1 LFVGIASLVFADRV
15 VKFRLREG
23 FSMAFGFGKK
33 RDVDDDDDDEDED
46 DDDVELVNF
55 QGALNGRTADMAA
68 NARLVQAALRP
79 TKDLITDALE
89 RRAETIRV
97 DVKGERAQVALSID
111 GMPYAGGRLAK
122 PQATAI
128 TQMLKVLCGLDAR
141 LKGKH
146 QVGGVKAE
154 FQGTKYELSVDIAPQ
169 PDATE
174 RLTIRVRNLSHK
186 LETPNDLGF
195 SDTLKQTIRDL
206 TSRRH
211 GLIICCGMPGSG
223 VTTTTYAVLRGIDV
237 YLYSIYSIATTSRE
251 LLNIK
256 AFEVNP
262 GDDLQTSMMRMIRE
276 EADVIFVDPIRDE
289 ETAKQLFSVA
299 DRICI
304 VSEMQAKDC
313 ASAIAQLA
321 EWSGDRQSASELID
335 GVFSQK
341 LVRLL
346 CTECRE
352 AFRPNPKLLEKVGL
366 PPETKVLYRKGEP
379 AVDEKTGEED
389 DPCEKC
395 GGVGFY
401 GRVAMIETIVLS
413 DPIRK
418 LVAEGAPNDQI
429 KALARAEG
437 CLTFHKDGLR
447 LVAEG
452 KTSLEELQR
461 VFKS

>member
-1 LFVGIASLVFADRV
+1 
-15 VKFRLREG
+15 
-23 FSMAFGFGKK
+23 MAFGFGKK
-33 RDVDDDDDDEDED
+33 RDDDDDEEEDEEEEEEEELD
-46 DDDVELVNF
+46 LVNF
-55 QGALNGRTADMAA
+55 QGALNGKTADMAA

-79 TKDLITDALE
+79 TKTTITDAIE
-89 RRAETIRV
+89 RRAEMIRV
-97 DVKGERAQVALSID
+97 DIKGEKAQVALAID
-111 GMPYAGGRLAK
+111 GMPFAGGRMAK

-128 TQMLKVLCGLDAR
+128 IQMLKVLCGLDAR
-141 LKGKH
+141 LKGK
-146 QVGGVKAE
+146 QQAGGVKAE
-154 FQGTKYELSVDIAPQ
+154 FQGTKYELSVDVTPQ

-174 RLTIRVRNLSHK
+174 RLTVRIRNLSHK

-195 SDTLKQTIRDL
+195 SESLKQSIRDL
-206 TSRRH
+206 TGNRH
-211 GLIICCGMPGSG
+211 GIIVCCGMPGSG

-237 YLYSIYSIATTSRE
+237 YLYSIYSIAHTSRE

-256 AFEVNP
+256 QFEVNP
-262 GDDLQTSMMRMIRE
+262 GDDLHTSMMRMIRE
-276 EADVIFVDPIRDE
+276 EADVIFVNPIRDAD
-289 ETAKQLFSVA
+289 TTQQLMTVA

-304 VSEMQAKDC
+304 VSEVQSKDC
-313 ASAIAQLA
+313 ATAIAQLVQ
-321 EWSGDRQSASELID
+321 WSGDPQKASELID

-346 CTECRE
+346 CTSCRE

-389 DPCEKC
+389 DPCDKC

-401 GRVAMIETIVLS
+401 GRMAMIETIIVS

-418 LVAEGAPNDQI
+418 LIASGAASDQI

-461 VFKS
+461 VFKG

>member
-1 LFVGIASLVFADRV
+1 MV
-15 VKFRLREG
+15 
-23 FSMAFGFGKK
+23 FGFGKK
-33 RDVDDDDDDEDED
+33 REEVADDDDDDDDGEDED
-46 DDDVELVNF
+46 VVLVNF
-55 QGALNGRTADMAA
+55 QGALNGKTADMAA

-79 TKDLITDALE
+79 TKDLITDGLE
-89 RRAETIRV
+89 RRAETIRI
-97 DVKGERAQVALSID
+97 DMKGERAQVALSID
-111 GMPYAGGRLAK
+111 GMPFAGGRLAK

-146 QVGGVKAE
+146 QLGGVKAE
-154 FQGTKYELSVDIAPQ
+154 FEGTKYELSVDVAPQ

-174 RLTIRVRNLSHK
+174 RVTIRVRNLSHK
-186 LETPNDLGF
+186 LDTPNDLGF
-195 SDTLKQTIRDL
+195 SESLKQTIRDL
-206 TSRRH
+206 TSNRH
-211 GLIICCGMPGSG
+211 GLIVCCGMPGSG
-223 VTTTTYAVLRGIDV
+223 VTTTTYALLRGIDV
-237 YLYSIYSIATTSRE
+237 YLYSIYSIAKTSRE

-256 AFEVNP
+256 QFEVNE
-262 GDDLQTSMMRMIRE
+262 GDDLRTSMMRMMRE
-276 EADVIFVDPIRDE
+276 EADVIFVDPIRNA
-289 ETAKQLFSVA
+289 ETTQQLLSVA
-299 DRICI
+299 DQICI

-313 ASAIAQLA
+313 SSAIAQLV
-321 EWSGDRQSASELID
+321 EWSGDPQRASEVID
-335 GVFSQK
+335 GVFSPK

-346 CTECRE
+346 CTQCRE

-379 AVDEKTGEED
+379 IVNEKTGEEED
-389 DPCEKC
+389 ACEKC

-401 GRVAMIETIVLS
+401 GRVAMMEVIVMS
-413 DPIRK
+413 DPLRK
-418 LVAEGAPNDQI
+418 LVAEGAPPDQI

-461 VFKS
+461 VFKG

>member
-1 LFVGIASLVFADRV
+1 
-15 VKFRLREG
+15 
-23 FSMAFGFGKK
+23 MAFGFGKK
-33 RDVDDDDDDEDED
+33 RDNVDDDDDDDEEDEEVD
-46 DDDVELVNF
+46 LVNF
-55 QGALNGRTADMAA
+55 QGALNGKTADMAA

-79 TKDLITDALE
+79 TKDLITDGLE

-111 GMPYAGGRLAK
+111 GMPFAGGRMAK
-122 PQATAI
+122 PQATAV

-154 FQGTKYELSVDIAPQ
+154 FQGTKYELSVDVAPQ
-169 PDATE
+169 PEGTE
-174 RLTIRVRNLSHK
+174 RLIIRVRNLSHK

-195 SDTLKQTIRDL
+195 SESLKQTIRDL
-206 TSRRH
+206 TSHRH

-237 YLYSIYSIATTSRE
+237 YLYSIYSIASTSRE

-256 AFEVNP
+256 KFEVNP

-276 EADVIFVDPIRDE
+276 EADVIFVDPIRDA
-289 ETAKQLFSVA
+289 ETTQQLMSVA

-313 ASAIAQLA
+313 SSAIAQLV
-321 EWSGDRQSASELID
+321 EWSGDPQKASELID

-379 AVDEKTGEED
+379 EVDEKTGEEY

-401 GRVAMIETIVLS
+401 GRVAMIETIIMS
-413 DPIRK
+413 DPLRK
-418 LVAEGAPNDQI
+418 LVAEGAPSDQI

-461 VFKS
+461 VFKG

>member
-1 LFVGIASLVFADRV
+1 MV
-15 VKFRLREG
+15 
-23 FSMAFGFGKK
+23 FGFGKK
-33 RDVDDDDDDEDED
+33 RDEVDDDDEDED
-46 DDDVELVNF
+46 EDEEVDLVNF

-79 TKDLITDALE
+79 TKDLITDALD
-89 RRAETIRV
+89 RRAETLRV

-111 GMPYAGGRLAK
+111 GMPYAGGRMAK
-122 PQATAI
+122 PQAQAI

-146 QVGGVKAE
+146 QAGGVKAE
-154 FQGTKYELSVDIAPQ
+154 FQGTKYELSVDVAPQ
-169 PDATE
+169 PDSTE
-174 RLTIRVRNLSHK
+174 RLTIRIRNLSLK

-195 SDTLKQTIRDL
+195 SDSLKQTIRDL
-206 TSRRH
+206 TGNRH

-237 YLYSIYSIATTSRE
+237 YLYSIYSIATTTRE
-251 LLNIK
+251 LINIK
-256 AFEVNP
+256 KFEVNE
-262 GDDLQTSMMRMIRE
+262 GDDLETSMMRMMRE
-276 EADVIFVDPIRDE
+276 EADVIFVDPIRDAD
-289 ETAKQLFSVA
+289 TTKQLMNVA
-299 DRICI
+299 DRICV

-321 EWSGDRQSASELID
+321 EWSEDRQKASEVID

-346 CTECRE
+346 CTDCRE

-401 GRVAMIETIVLS
+401 GRTAMIETIIMS

-418 LVAEGAPNDQI
+418 LIAEGAPTDQI

-461 VFKS
+461 VFKG

>member
-1 LFVGIASLVFADRV
+1 
-15 VKFRLREG
+15 
-23 FSMAFGFGKK
+23 MAFGFGKK
-33 RDVDDDDDDEDED
+33 GRDDDDDDEEDEDD

-55 QGALNGRTADMAA
+55 QGALNGKAADMAA

-79 TKDLITDALE
+79 TKDLITDALD
-89 RRAETIRV
+89 RRAEMIRL
-97 DVKGERAQVALSID
+97 DIKGEKAQAAMAID
-111 GMPYAGGRLAK
+111 GMPFAGPRM
-122 PQATAI
+122 PRQQAAAI
-128 TQMLKVLCGLDAR
+128 IQMVKVLSGLDAR

-146 QVGGVKAE
+146 QIGGMKAEHQGVK
-154 FQGTKYELSVDIAPQ
+154 YEITVDITPQ
-169 PDATE
+169 PDSTE
-174 RLTIRVRNLSHK
+174 RLTARIRNLNLS

-195 SDTLKQTIRDL
+195 SESLKQTIRDL
-206 TSRRH
+206 TSHRH
-211 GLIICCGMPGSG
+211 GIIVCCGLPGTG

-237 YLYSIYSIATTSRE
+237 YLYSIYSIAKTSRE

-256 AFEVNP
+256 SFEVKP
-262 GDDLQTSMMRMIRE
+262 EDSLEQSMMRMMRE
-276 EADVIFVDPIRDE
+276 EADVIFVDPIRDAD
-289 ETAKQLFSVA
+289 TTQQLMKVA

-313 ASAIAQLA
+313 SSAINQLA
-321 EWSGDRQSASELID
+321 EWSGDRQRASEVID
-335 GVFSQK
+335 AAISQK

-346 CTECRE
+346 CKSCRE

-379 AVDEKTGEED
+379 MVDEKTGEED
-389 DPCEKC
+389 DPCDKC

-401 GRVAMIETIVLS
+401 GRVAMIETIIVS
-413 DPIRK
+413 DAIRK
-418 LVAEGAPNDQI
+418 LIASGAPPDQI

-437 CLTFHKDGLR
+437 GLTFHKDGLR

-461 VFKS
+461 VFKG

>member
-1 LFVGIASLVFADRV
+1 MV
-15 VKFRLREG
+15 
-23 FSMAFGFGKK
+23 FGFGKK
-33 RDVDDDDDDEDED
+33 REEVDDDDDDED

-55 QGALNGRTADMAA
+55 QGALNGKTADMAA

-79 TKDLITDALE
+79 TKDLITDGLE
-89 RRAETIRV
+89 RRAEMIRV
-97 DVKGERAQVALSID
+97 DVKGERAQVALAID
-111 GMPYAGGRLAK
+111 GMPYAGARMAK
-122 PQATAI
+122 PQATAVS
-128 TQMLKVLCGLDAR
+128 QMLKVLCGLDAR

-154 FQGTKYELSVDIAPQ
+154 FQGKKYELSADFSPQ
-169 PDATE
+169 ADGTE
-174 RLTIRVRNLSHK
+174 RLTIRVRDLSLK

-195 SDTLKQTIRDL
+195 TDSLKQTIRDL
-206 TSRRH
+206 TSHRH
-211 GLIICCGMPGSG
+211 GLIVCCGTPGSG
-223 VTTTTYAVLRGIDV
+223 VTTTTYALLRGIDV

-256 AFEVNP
+256 KFEVNE

-276 EADVIFVDPIRDE
+276 EADVIFVDPIRDA
-289 ETAKQLFSVA
+289 ETTQQLLSVA

-304 VSEMQAKDC
+304 VSEMHAKDC
-313 ASAIAQLA
+313 SSAIVQLA
-321 EWSGDRQSASELID
+321 EWSGDPQKASELID

-346 CTECRE
+346 CTDCRE

-379 AVDEKTGEED
+379 AVNEKTGEEE

-401 GRVAMIETIVLS
+401 GRVAMIETIIMS

-418 LVAEGAPNDQI
+418 LIAESAGADQI

-461 VFKS
+461 VFKG